1 MRLALGERA
10 SPPHAGAVELSEFA
24 AQDAEPVPSID
35 RFGWWLVLIC
45 AVAFILRLVVVYQGR
60 NSALTGDGF
69 EYSIEANL
77 NARGEW
83 FVSVFANGTRPDA
96 LHPPAWALVLTIWAW
111 LGQHS
116 WLAQQTLAA
125 VVGTLTVGAVG
136 LAGRRIGGVRVGLIA
151 AGIAALYPGLWV
163 YERAILSETL
173 LLLGIAVMILVAY
186 RFWARPS
193 ARRAAVLGLMCGLLA
208 LTRSEQILVFAVV
221 VAPLILAVRHIG
233 WRRRIGWLALA
244 TLCVVVVVT
253 PWTIYNL
260 GRFKHPV
267 LLSNNFGAAVE
278 QGNCD
283 TTYYGPYTGAYSAP
297 CLHRLSGDQ
306 SVENATAL
314 HEGLSYL
321 DHHLGRLPVVLFA
334 REGRAFGFW
343 APFQQVH
350 LDAEWES
357 GITGA
362 LGTSY
367 LPTAI
372 WVNRLALFGFWLLVI
387 PAAAGVVVLR
397 RRRIPVYPL
406 LGFFAIVAVTVA
418 TTYGETRY
426 RAAVEVPLVLL
437 AAVGLSAGL
446 PPRGDPSGLEPRP
459 DNDWS
464 RSPGG
469 SRPAAAARPPGA
481 GARAQCDCAGGF
493 LGRGGQSDER
503 CRRTAPDQ
511 KRDGDALG
519 WHECGGH
526 DPLGGVGTK
535 RSDQSRVS
543 CHRGRAA
550 KYRGRRR
557 QKVRQAR
564 HMVRILERRRRSSR
578 PLPDLV
584 GRLHRRRREQQ
595 PPHRHN
601 HHELNAGQVRSAGNC
616 RPGRSRSR
624 QRGRSITWTSWATIR
639 WPESPVRRTQPRS
652 R

>member
-1 MRLALGERA
+1 M
-10 SPPHAGAVELSEFA
+10 
-24 AQDAEPVPSID
+24 
-35 RFGWWLVLIC
+35 
-45 AVAFILRLVVVYQGR
+45 
-60 NSALTGDGF
+60 
-69 EYSIEANL
+69 
-77 NARGEW
+77 
-83 FVSVFANGTRPDA
+83 
-96 LHPPAWALVLTIWAW
+96 
-111 LGQHS
+111 
-116 WLAQQTLAA
+116 
-125 VVGTLTVGAVG
+125 
-136 LAGRRIGGVRVGLIA
+136 IA

-362 LGTSY
+362 LG
-367 LPTAI
+367 
-372 WVNRLALFGFWLLVI
+372 
-387 PAAAGVVVLR
+387 
-397 RRRIPVYPL
+397 
-406 LGFFAIVAVTVA
+406 
-418 TTYGETRY
+418 
-426 RAAVEVPLVLL
+426 
-437 AAVGLSAGL
+437 
-446 PPRGDPSGLEPRP
+446 
-459 DNDWS
+459 
-464 RSPGG
+464 
-469 SRPAAAARPPGA
+469 
-481 GARAQCDCAGGF
+481 
-493 LGRGGQSDER
+493 
-503 CRRTAPDQ
+503 RRTFP
-511 KRDGDALG
+511 
-519 WHECGGH
+519 
-526 DPLGGVGTK
+526 
-535 RSDQSRVS
+535 
-543 CHRGRAA
+543 
-550 KYRGRRR
+550 
-557 QKVRQAR
+557 
-564 HMVRILERRRRSSR
+564 RRS
-578 PLPDLV
+578 
-584 GRLHRRRREQQ
+584 G
-595 PPHRHN
+595 
-601 HHELNAGQVRSAGNC
+601 
-616 RPGRSRSR
+616 
-624 QRGRSITWTSWATIR
+624 
-639 WPESPVRRTQPRS
+639 
-652 R
+652 